1 MQLEFH
7 KGQFSGDLM
16 VSVIILRG
24 QIALPAVQLSV
35 VDAEVAAKEKRLKF
49 RNWLT
54 VNQKNKS
61 DPC

>member
-16 VSVIILRG
+16 VSTIILRG

-35 VDAEVAAKEKRLKF
+35 VDAEVAAEEKRLRF

-54 VNQKNKS
+54 VNQENKS